1 MAKHL
6 LELVFYGRE
15 EALAYPA
22 REDGFDDLTDALRRL
37 SAGDRDINAYYPL
50 EVSDQVSMLVSIK
63 HIQTMRIVTIQAG
76 GGSYVPGQVEG
87 MEFYLAARNAPI
99 SIDMDPTGPIHDV
112 LIAMAE
118 ATREEGMP
126 GCVMLSDREG
136 NPFLFVPNDVQF
148 ILMDR
153 AYVDS

>member
-1 MAKHL
+1 MAKAL

-15 EALAYPA
+15 EALSYPA
-22 REDGFDDLTDALRRL
+22 REDGFEALTEALRKL
-37 SAGDRDINAYYPL
+37 STGDEGINAYYPL
-50 EVSDQVSMLVSIK
+50 EVSDQVNMLVSIK

-87 MEFYLAARNAPI
+87 MEFYLAKRSSPI
-99 SIDMDPTGPIHDV
+99 SIDMDPAGPIHDV

-118 ATREEGMP
+118 ADYSEGMP
-126 GCVMLSDREG
+126 GCVMLSDRDG

-153 AYVDS
+153 AYTEA

>member
-1 MAKHL
+1 MAKAL

-15 EALAYPA
+15 EALSYPA
-22 REDGFDDLTDALRRL
+22 REDGFEALTEALRRL
-37 SAGDRDINAYYPL
+37 STGDTDINAYYPL
-50 EVSDQVSMLVSIK
+50 EVSDEVSMLVSIK

-87 MEFYLAARNAPI
+87 MEFYLAGRSSPI
-99 SIDMDPTGPIHDV
+99 SIDMDPAGPISDV
-112 LIAMAE
+112 LAAMAE
-118 ATREEGMP
+118 NEYTVGMP
-126 GCVMLSDREG
+126 GCVMLSDRDG

-153 AYVDS
+153 AYVS